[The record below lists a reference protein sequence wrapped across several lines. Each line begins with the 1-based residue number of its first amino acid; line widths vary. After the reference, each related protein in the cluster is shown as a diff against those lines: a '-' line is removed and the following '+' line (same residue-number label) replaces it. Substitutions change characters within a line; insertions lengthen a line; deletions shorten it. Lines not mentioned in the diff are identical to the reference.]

1 MIKKNNEKRKWC
13 FLIAVAL
20 IVGAMVGYF
29 ATIFLM

>member
-1 MIKKNNEKRKWC
+1 MNANKEKRKWY